1 MIIWR
6 GRGFLVAVII
16 FGSSLVANLIF
27 NAEVGPGYYDH
38 HKWPFAV
45 SLIVS
50 AAICWFLGDY
60 FRKRPGRVVIDRQS
74 GKEFTLNKA
83 HTLFFIPMRW
93 WAPIL
98 LLWALILFGVEFH
111 IETTHN
117 GETFYPPIK
126 HYLVACQSIAR
137 GNT

>member
-50 AAICWFLGDY
+50 AVICWFLGDY
-60 FRKRPGRVVIDRQS
+60 LRKRSDRIAIDKQT
-74 GKEFTLNKA
+74 GKEFVVNQPQ
-83 HTLFFIPMRW
+83 HTLFFIPMHY

-98 LLWALILFGVEFH
+98 LVGALILFGVEFLH
-111 IETTHN
+111 
-117 GETFYPPIK
+117 
-126 HYLVACQSIAR
+126 
-137 GNT
+137 